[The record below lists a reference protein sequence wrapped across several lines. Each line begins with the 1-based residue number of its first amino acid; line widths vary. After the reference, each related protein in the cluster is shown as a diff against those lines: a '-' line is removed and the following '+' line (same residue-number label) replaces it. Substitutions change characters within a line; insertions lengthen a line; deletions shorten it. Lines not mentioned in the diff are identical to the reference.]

1 MHLIVCVED
10 QGGVSFAG
18 RRLSSDCVLTEYIL
32 SLTAHSRLWI
42 APYSAKLYAGE
53 KVSVAEDYLTRC
65 QPGEYCLLEKD
76 ISLIHSNTLESVT
89 LCRWNRRYPAT
100 EYFSQELL
108 AGMRL
113 ASTVD
118 FPGNSHEN
126 ITVERYMP

>member
-1 MHLIVCVED
+1 MHLIVCIED

-18 RRLSSDCVLTEYIL
+18 RRLSSDRVLTEYIL
-32 SLTAHSRLWI
+32 SLVAHSRLWI
-42 APYSAKLYAGE
+42 APYSAKLYTGE
-53 KVSVAEDYLTRC
+53 NVCAAEDYLTRC

-76 ISLIHSNTLESVT
+76 ISLIPPKTLESLT

-100 EYFSQELL
+100 VYFPQELL
-108 AGMRL
+108 AGMHL
-113 ASTVD
+113 VSTED